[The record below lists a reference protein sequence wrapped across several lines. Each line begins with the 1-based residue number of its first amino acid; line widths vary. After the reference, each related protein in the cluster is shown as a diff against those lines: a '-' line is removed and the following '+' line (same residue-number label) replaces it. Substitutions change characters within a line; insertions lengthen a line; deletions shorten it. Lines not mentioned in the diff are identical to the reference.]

1 MVGHSK
7 DIRESEGRTH
17 DDILD
22 KNAITWLTKTALSG
36 TGLFCSRLV
45 AGGSE

>member
-1 MVGHSK
+1 MAGYSE
-7 DIRESEGRTH
+7 DIRESEGLTH

-22 KNAITWLTKTALSG
+22 KNTITWLTNTALSG
-36 TGLFCSRLV
+36 ARLYCSRLV